1 MSKDICKHHNSKK
14 HVKFNIPVIHYHID
28 LRILR
33 LYEKLNMLQLDKNI
47 TDLQI
52 NDFFVA
58 DLMKS
63 INKKYPRDIENMM
76 SLRSVIDVHF
86 MASKSYFRL

>member
-1 MSKDICKHHNSKK
+1 
-14 HVKFNIPVIHYHID
+14 
-28 LRILR
+28 
-33 LYEKLNMLQLDKNI
+33 MLQLDKNI